1 MEMNV
6 KAARLADKD
15 RKMARTS
22 LLLLSLISISAC
34 VCAQAGSTAPAASE
48 DGQAVSEATRAQ
60 LLKLVP
66 DPLPSQARALQA
78 PVFYAANLWEY
89 IDGDADRFQLYGLEA
104 MLHQEFQ
111 AGGINVTLDIY
122 SMGKPE
128 NAFGIYAL
136 NRSSKGRFVTIG
148 TEGTCAQ
155 SDDGSAATLNF
166 FLDRYY
172 VKLMGF
178 GSGSD
183 AILEAFARGIAS
195 RIGVSSGWP
204 AMLAL
209 LPSAQRLPHSEQ
221 YVLRN
226 PLGHDYLSPAY
237 LVKYQ
242 TDKGEYS
249 LVVSVAADEAEALR
263 RLGLLEKHLRQSGK
277 CAEAPE
283 YGEHAIR
290 GSTSYEGEI
299 VASTVGR
306 YLVLIVN
313 PSGNAKQLFQETLTR
328 LK

>member
-1 MEMNV
+1 M
-6 KAARLADKD
+6 ADND

-22 LLLLSLISISAC
+22 LLLLSLISIAAC
-34 VCAQAGSTAPAASE
+34 VSAQAGSAAPAAS
-48 DGQAVSEATRAQ
+48 DGQAVSEATRTQ
-60 LLKLVP
+60 LLTLVP
-66 DPLPSQARALQA
+66 DPLPNQARALQA

-111 AGGINVTLDIY
+111 AGGINVRLDIY

-136 NRSSKGRFVTIG
+136 DRSSKGRFVTIG

-155 SDDGSAATLNF
+155 SDDGSAATLSF

-183 AILEAFARGIAS
+183 VVLEAFARGIAS
-195 RIGVSSGWP
+195 RIGVSPGWP
-204 AMLAL
+204 AMLSK
-209 LPSAQRLPHSEQ
+209 LPSTQRLPHSEQ

-242 TDKGEYS
+242 ADKGEYS

-283 YGEHAIR
+283 YGERAIR

-328 LK
+328 